1 MRCYAKI
8 CQGTRTIQIPEYN
21 NLGEVL
27 NIVVATTRQNGTHS
41 LLTSAKL

>member
-8 CQGTRTIQIPEYN
+8 CQGTRTVQIPEYN

-27 NIVVATTRQNGTHS
+27 NMDQVYYGNMLRP
-41 LLTSAKL
+41 LL